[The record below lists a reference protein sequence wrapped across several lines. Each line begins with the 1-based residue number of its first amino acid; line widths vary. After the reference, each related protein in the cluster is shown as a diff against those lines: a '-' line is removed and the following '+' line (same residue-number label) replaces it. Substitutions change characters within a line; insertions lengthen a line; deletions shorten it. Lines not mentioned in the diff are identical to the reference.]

1 MAISVLYKT
10 GYFTLLAALILLLAS
25 GCSGLKDRK
34 PEVSEDPSGTAWKC
48 AGDMAEEAWR
58 CAGDGEYP
66 SVSEFKPAKPSQPTE
81 EAQLLDENLAP
92 DLELQSSAAT
102 PVEIPLPGST
112 DIPDRSDEA
121 IILNTPGS
129 YFAIQLAALAE
140 LSETESFRNQYPLAN
155 LLQVR
160 IESNDQLWFVLLAGV
175 YESYVDAK
183 QAEYDLLED
192 YPDLS
197 SWVRPISGLQKAV
210 ERAGMR

>member
-1 MAISVLYKT
+1 MAISVLCKT

-25 GCSGLKDRK
+25 GCGGLKNRQS
-34 PEVSEDPSGTAWKC
+34 EVSEEPSEIAWKC

-81 EAQLLDENLAP
+81 EPQLLDETLEP
-92 DLELQSSAAT
+92 DLELQSSAT
-102 PVEIPLPGST
+102 PVEIPLPEST
-112 DIPDRSDEA
+112 DIPDKSDEA

-140 LSETESFRNQYPLAN
+140 LSETEAFRNQYPLAN

-160 IESNDQLWFVLLAGV
+160 IESNDQLWFALLAGV